1 MKVKL
6 RPSWSY
12 SLVLIGI
19 ISIAPA
25 PAVAAS
31 PEVEAA
37 IKTLGKIPTDTAKFA
52 TYCKV
57 LGEMASVSDDDAA
70 KYEPLE
76 SQLEAAIKAYGTDVA
91 AAWDTVSELDPETAD
106 GKAVSAA
113 FDSMEG
119 KCP

>member
-1 MKVKL
+1 MKIKL

-12 SLVLIGI
+12 PLVLIGI
-19 ISIAPA
+19 VSIAPA
-25 PAVAAS
+25 PAAAAS

-37 IKTLGKIPTDTAKFA
+37 IKTLQKIPADTAKFE
-52 TYCKV
+52 TYCNI
-57 LGEMASVSDDDAA
+57 LGEMASVPDDDAA

-76 SQLEAAIKAYGTDVA
+76 TQLDAAIEAYGADVA
-91 AAWDTVSELDPETAD
+91 AAWDTVSEIDPETDD